1 MLNNLK
7 MKFSHWKVNLIFSFY
22 FLFLTIIREAISH
35 EPTYIDN
42 LNWFCQ
48 DDFHFLYE
56 NQDSGIIK
64 KGGLLVN
71 SCNSN
76 QT

>member
-22 FLFLTIIREAISH
+22 FLILTLISEAISH

-42 LNWFCQ
+42 LNWFC
-48 DDFHFLYE
+48 
-56 NQDSGIIK
+56 
-64 KGGLLVN
+64 
-71 SCNSN
+71 
-76 QT
+76 

>member
-22 FLFLTIIREAISH
+22 FLILTLFSEAISH

-42 LNWFCQ
+42 LNWFCY
-48 DDFHFLYE
+48 DDFHFLYV
-56 NQDSGIIK
+56 D
-64 KGGLLVN
+64 
-71 SCNSN
+71 
-76 QT
+76 